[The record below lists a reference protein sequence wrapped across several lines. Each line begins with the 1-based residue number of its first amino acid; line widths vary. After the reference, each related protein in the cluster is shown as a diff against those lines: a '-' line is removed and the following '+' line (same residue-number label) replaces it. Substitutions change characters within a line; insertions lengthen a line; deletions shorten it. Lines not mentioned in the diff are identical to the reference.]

1 MGLYGVEATPINC
14 SSLRKLPG
22 RTTDAM
28 VGKHQSM
35 RSPEVALA
43 ILGKAGIAVKANILW
58 RQARL
63 MRRAWHHRPEWRG
76 LMTRMWQRIASM
88 FTGQRHPEEDESDGA
103 DLAAPAGLVRMAGR
117 RGANLLKKGPCGLLL
132 SSVMRA
138 GGSLTEDGAM
148 LFPGE
153 TTVNFLRDPIQWTKQ
168 VLIASGN
175 AAAAKRAAARRP
187 SFHHKGRIDYRLSG
201 DLERR
206 SAGSSNLTCPQF
218 NVGDYGQHARCT
230 PRGWLTPRL
239 VRGATQPRKT

>member
-76 LMTRMWQRIASM
+76 LMTRVWQRIASM

-138 GGSLTEDGAM
+138 GGSLTEDGNM
-148 LFPGE
+148 LFPG
-153 TTVNFLRDPIQWTKQ
+153 RDHGQLPQGPRPVDQASTHRQWHCCRHEE
-168 VLIASGN
+168 GR
-175 AAAAKRAAARRP
+175 RAQALFP
-187 SFHHKGRIDYRLSG
+187 
-201 DLERR
+201 
-206 SAGSSNLTCPQF
+206 PQ
-218 NVGDYGQHARCT
+218 GKD
-230 PRGWLTPRL
+230 
-239 VRGATQPRKT
+239 